1 MKDRSDDPSHQE
13 LTLYHGATSH
23 SEDNNG
29 SLYFIV
35 KIIFSELKVNVYM
48 NKGTDNYSIL
58 SGDLLNK

>member
-1 MKDRSDDPSHQE
+1 MKDRSDDLSHQE

-23 SEDNNG
+23 SKNKNDY
-29 SLYFIV
+29 LYFIV
-35 KIIFSELKVNVYM
+35 QIIFSELKVNVYM